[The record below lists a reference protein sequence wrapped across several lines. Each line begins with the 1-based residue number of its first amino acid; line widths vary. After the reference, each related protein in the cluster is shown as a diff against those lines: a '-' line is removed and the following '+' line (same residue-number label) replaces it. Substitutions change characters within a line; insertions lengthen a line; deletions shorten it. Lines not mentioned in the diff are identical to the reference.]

1 MQVESVMQRAQS
13 SISLENVS
21 LAFPGRPGDAE
32 QRWAV
37 RGIQFEIPEGQF
49 CSIVGPSG
57 CGKST
62 LLSVIAGLL
71 QPTGGGAFVN
81 GQAVQGI
88 DPRIGYMFQK
98 DTLVPW
104 RTALENVLMPLEIAG
119 RPDRAVAASLLAKV
133 GLAGF
138 ERHYPRELSGGMRK
152 RVQLARLLAQTPKT
166 LLLDE
171 PFGALDA
178 QTKLIIHEEFLRI
191 WEKSRQTVLFVT
203 HDLAEAI
210 LLSDRILLVSP
221 APGRIQATYDV
232 PIPRPRNVDSVME
245 SPVFRQLFREIW
257 TALREGQADKTVMT
271 S

>member
-1 MQVESVMQRAQS
+1 MQRAQS

-21 LAFPGRPGDAE
+21 LAFPGRPSDAE

-152 RVQLARLLAQTPKT
+152 RVQLARLLAQTPET

-178 QTKLIIHEEFLRI
+178 QTKMIIHEEFLRI